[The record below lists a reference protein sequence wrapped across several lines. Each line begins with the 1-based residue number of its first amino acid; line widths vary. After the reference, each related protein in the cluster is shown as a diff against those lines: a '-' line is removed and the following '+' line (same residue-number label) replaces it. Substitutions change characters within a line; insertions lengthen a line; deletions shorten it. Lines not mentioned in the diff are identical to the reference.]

1 MDISKNQLA
10 IKMWCKNWLQIIVL
24 WLPTA
29 DGVSKLHDI
38 CSNEFRTD
46 TFVDSTPKSSLIGEE
61 VVKEDVNHQVISEP
75 SILPNENSIENDL
88 ELGNWGDMRTS
99 SSDRVFCTPI
109 KTTQHQR
116 SKNPNLMQ
124 QVNISC
130 IGNFNHEFLNEVP
143 RHVEELVHQA
153 KEIAVLTA
161 INTSEDVD
169 GSLAIKLDKDLNK
182 GRGTCT
188 KEMECGYT

>member
-1 MDISKNQLA
+1 
-10 IKMWCKNWLQIIVL
+10 
-24 WLPTA
+24 
-29 DGVSKLHDI
+29 
-38 CSNEFRTD
+38 
-46 TFVDSTPKSSLIGEE
+46 
-61 VVKEDVNHQVISEP
+61 
-75 SILPNENSIENDL
+75 
-88 ELGNWGDMRTS
+88 MRTS